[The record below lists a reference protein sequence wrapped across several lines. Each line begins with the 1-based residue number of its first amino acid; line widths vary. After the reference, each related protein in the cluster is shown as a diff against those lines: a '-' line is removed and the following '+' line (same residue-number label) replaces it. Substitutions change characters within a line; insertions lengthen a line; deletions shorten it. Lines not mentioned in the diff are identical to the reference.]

1 MRVADPFAV
10 FFAKGACPERSRW
23 VGAVDLN
30 YTARTTGFMAETS
43 GDVRALV
50 ELIAKSLVDTPDEVF
65 VEKFDDDVIELEV
78 AESDVGKV
86 IGRQGRT
93 ARALRALLIAAG
105 HRAHKRYTL
114 EIIE

>member
-1 MRVADPFAV
+1 MTEP
-10 FFAKGACPERSRW
+10 
-23 VGAVDLN
+23 
-30 YTARTTGFMAETS
+30 T

-50 ELIAKSLVDTPDEVF
+50 ERVAKSLVDTPDEVF
-65 VEKFDDDVIELEV
+65 VELFDDGVIELEV

-93 ARALRALLIAAG
+93 ARALRTLLGAAG
-105 HRAHKRYTL
+105 HRARKRYQL